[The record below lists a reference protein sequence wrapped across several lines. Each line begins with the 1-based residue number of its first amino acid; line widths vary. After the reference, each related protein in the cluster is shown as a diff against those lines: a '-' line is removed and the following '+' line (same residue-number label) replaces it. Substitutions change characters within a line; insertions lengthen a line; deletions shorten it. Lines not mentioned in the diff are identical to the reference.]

1 MRVWPAG
8 IGETTGDAL
17 VLSTYLA
24 TKTSVEVIFVDSI
37 TGNDSFHGLDRLA
50 PKATLGAG
58 ITAAGAGGVVVL
70 LSTHDETLTAT
81 QTLSSDGLTIVGAGL
96 VAGKPT
102 AKLRMN
108 AAALALF
115 SITGIGVELRNIW
128 FPENVQANS
137 ASKITVGE
145 THARI
150 IGCYFE
156 QGPKDNGAAV
166 DLVAG
171 WQYAE
176 FLNTTFISTATAAS
190 DLPPFAVRALASGD
204 GLWMDGVVFDGG
216 PFGFANNRGYNDTGG
231 PVGLHMERM
240 SQLRGADINTTAN
253 GWIQTMT
260 ATGGARVG
268 E

>member
-1 MRVWPAG
+1 MRVWPTG
-8 IGETTGDAL
+8 FGETTGDGL

-24 TKTSVEVIFVDSI
+24 TKTSVEVIFVDSV
-37 TGNDSFHGLDRLA
+37 TGNDAFHGLDRLA
-50 PKATLGAG
+50 PKATLSAG
-58 ITAAGAGGVVVL
+58 VASAGAGGVVVL
-70 LSTHDETLTAT
+70 LSTHDETLTGV
-81 QTLSSDGLTIVGAGL
+81 QTLSQAGMTIVGAGL
-96 VAGKPT
+96 AGGKPT
-102 AKLRMN
+102 AKIRMN
-108 AAALALF
+108 AAAAAVF
-115 SITGIGVELRNIW
+115 AITGIGVELRNIF
-128 FPENVQANS
+128 FPQNVQANS
-137 ASKITVGE
+137 GTKITVGE
-145 THARI
+145 AHARI

-156 QGPKDNGAAV
+156 QGPNDNGSAV

-171 WQYAE
+171 WQYTE

-190 DLPPFAVRALASGD
+190 DLPPFPVRVLASGN

-216 PFGFANNRGYNDTGG
+216 PFGFASNRGYNDTGG
-231 PVGLHMERM
+231 PTGLYMERM